1 MSKKRTLHNFFGAA
15 STTPVK
21 KPRVDQPVS
30 TEAAGQNGHDI
41 QQEDSTP
48 SAPPSIHPT
57 YPFPIAS
64 LSESLASTLSFSPY
78 DEGTTI
84 TDAPDLDLLYHHPY
98 IPPQGASAFFKHLRT
113 SLPFYRVIYTIKRG
127 PTETVINTPR
137 YTTVFGI
144 DDTAIFSSPT
154 DTATGAT
161 SILDAKTKKP
171 LPPKTY
177 SCQPRPIPECLD
189 VLRRLTEAS
198 TGEKFNFC
206 LVNYY
211 ATGADSIS
219 YHSDDERFLG
229 PLPSIASFS
238 LGGTRDF
245 LLRHKPPPTTATP
258 SPENDAIQ
266 VAHAKPRKYELSS
279 GDMILM
285 RGKTQGCWL
294 HSIPQ
299 RTGKAAEK
307 QGGRINITFRRAMV
321 RGGTENYYKYNVG
334 TGPVYVWDDIG
345 QEMVLWKREEG
356 DVASTN
362 GNGVKKEE
370 GDAAG
375 PKEEEVK
382 KEEMSAQA
390 EQ

>member
-1 MSKKRTLHNFFGAA
+1 MSKKRTLHNFFGATSQIA
-15 STTPVK
+15 K
-21 KPRVDQPVS
+21 KPRIDSSP
-30 TEAAGQNGHDI
+30 AATSEQTTYRI
-41 QQEDSTP
+41 QQEEDTTYSI
-48 SAPPSIHPT
+48 APSIHPT

-64 LSESLASTLSFSPY
+64 LTDSLASTISFSPY
-78 DEGTTI
+78 DEGKTI
-84 TDAPDLDLLYHHPY
+84 ADAPDLDLLYHHPY
-98 IPPQGASAFFKHLRT
+98 IPPQGASAFFKHLRS
-113 SLPFYRVIYTIKRG
+113 SLPFYCVIYTIKRG

-137 YTTVFGI
+137 YTTVFGL
-144 DDTAIFSSPT
+144 DDTAIFSSPSNPN
-154 DTATGAT
+154 TGAT
-161 SILDAKTKKP
+161 SLLDAKTRKP
-171 LPPKTY
+171 LPTKTY

-245 LLRHKPPPTTATP
+245 LLRHKPPPTTAIP

-266 VAHAKPRKYELSS
+266 AAHAKPRKYELSS
-279 GDMILM
+279 GDMVLM

-294 HSIPQ
+294 HSIPK

-307 QGGRINITFRRAMV
+307 QGGRINITFRKAMV

-334 TGPVYVWDDIG
+334 TGPVYVWDETA
-345 QEMVLWKREEG
+345 QEMVLWKGVAKKDGGDQATVKQEADHVPNQQEDVKQEG
-356 DVASTN
+356 
-362 GNGVKKEE
+362 
-370 GDAAG
+370 
-375 PKEEEVK
+375 
-382 KEEMSAQA
+382 
-390 EQ
+390 